1 MKPPSTHRSIRLSSV
16 SGQLLKPA
24 PRWTL
29 ALNAL
34 LALGLAAALVWA
46 DSAVLDEVTTGQGQV
61 IPASR
66 VQVVQNLEGGIVK
79 AILAKEGEIV
89 EKGQVLFQIDAT
101 GFGSSLEERLEK
113 LAGMAAAIVRL
124 QAEVSGTAPEFA
136 AEMLRTRP
144 QLVARERDLY
154 AARRAELVAAIEAL
168 NQQAQQKQQEIAEIR
183 SRISFREKDI
193 ALTKEAIKVIE
204 PLVRD
209 RLTSRMELIA
219 QQSRLNQA
227 EAELERARI
236 ELPKAEAAL
245 EEARRKMEEKR
256 QNFRALALT
265 QLNELQT
272 GYAALS
278 QSVKADQDRVERT
291 DVRSPVKGVIKEIKV
306 TTVGQVV
313 RPGVDIAEIVPIEEA
328 LLIEADVRP
337 SDIAFLRP
345 GQGAVVKV
353 TAYDF
358 TLYGTLPGK
367 VERISADTIKDEK
380 GNPFYKIRVR
390 TERGYLSLRD
400 ERLSIIPGMLVNI
413 DILTGQKTVLQYFL
427 KPIRRVAD
435 QALRER

>member
-1 MKPPSTHRSIRLSSV
+1 MTSTPAHRTIRLTSV
-16 SGQLLKPA
+16 SGRLLKSA

-29 ALNAL
+29 ALNSI
-34 LALGLAAALVWA
+34 LALGIVAALVWA
-46 DSAVLDEVTTGQGQV
+46 DRAVLDEVTTGQGQV
-61 IPASR
+61 VPASR

-79 AILAKEGEIV
+79 AILAREGEVV
-89 EKGQVLFQIDAT
+89 EKGQILFQIDAT

-124 QAEVSGTAPEFA
+124 QAEISGTAPDFP

-154 AARRAELVAAIEAL
+154 AARKAELDAGIDAQL
-168 NQQAQQKQQEIAEIR
+168 QQVQQKIQEIAEIR

-193 ALTKEAIKVIE
+193 ALTKEAIRVIE

-209 RLTSRMELIA
+209 RLTSRMELIT
-219 QQSRLNQA
+219 QQARLNQA
-227 EAELERARI
+227 EAELERGKI

-245 EEARRKMEEKR
+245 EEARRKIEERR

-265 QLNELQT
+265 QLNEIQT
-272 GYAALS
+272 SFAALS

-291 DVRSPVKGVIKEIKV
+291 DVRSPVRGVVKEIKV
-306 TTVGQVV
+306 NTVGQIV

-358 TLYGTLPGK
+358 TIYGALAGK

-390 TERGYLSLRD
+390 TDRSYLNLKD
-400 ERLSIIPGMLVNI
+400 DRLHIIPGMLVNI
-413 DILTGQKTVLQYFL
+413 DILTGQKTVMQYFL